1 MGSEMCIRD
10 SCIDPAS
17 AAAAPSAAAS
27 VAASKHFLVLHGA
40 AAAAESARTIG
51 AKFFILAATAPCSS
65 RWNLALVVAV
75 ELTLP
80 RWPGVMEIPRRQDLK
95 PVGPATIWNKSFVC
109 FFFCFF
115 LLDLGRKG
123 QRKNEGADSSGCR
136 GAQGRPQ
143 SCLLLHSATCCFCS
157 LLLLLLQVGSAGA
170 RQRPSCR

>member
-1 MGSEMCIRD
+1 M
-10 SCIDPAS
+10 
-17 AAAAPSAAAS
+17 
-27 VAASKHFLVLHGA
+27 LHGA

-109 FFFCFF
+109 FFFFVFFF
-115 LLDLGRKG
+115 LISDEKG
-123 QRKNEGADSSGCR
+123 NEKMRALTPAGAEERRVDRNPAYC
-136 GAQGRPQ
+136 
-143 SCLLLHSATCCFCS
+143 CILLLVASAACCCCC
-157 LLLLLLQVGSAGA
+157 
-170 RQRPSCR
+170 CR